1 MRHHPILLFLFAG
14 TSLFAQL
21 DTTVLTFE
29 EYFQNILMDHP
40 LARQA
45 DLRLDLRDAELLAA
59 RGAFDPIV
67 AANWDQKNFKGDLYY
82 QNYEAKLIIPTPLG
96 IDVVGG
102 YENTDGIFVNDQLTT
117 SEFGLWNVGVEVN
130 ALQGLMVNRRR
141 IGLQQA
147 EVFSDLAENERL
159 VLLNELLFDAAA
171 AYFTWQENFYETIV
185 LLENLQLAREYFV
198 GTRESFFLGEKTA
211 LDTLETFTY
220 ILDAEI
226 RLQKNQLDRIKARQ
240 NVENYLWVNETPAFL
255 RPRTVPEDY
264 RDPLLPTRIL
274 FELDDLTTHPIV
286 QAAVAKLSILELE
299 QRLKRQKLLPKLK
312 VKFNPLLAT
321 DSEGIG
327 PMGFNRNDFKWGF
340 DLDLPLLFRQARA
353 DVQRG
358 EIKLLEAGLDLQNKR
373 NELLNKIEASQD
385 QLVTLEQQ
393 IATVEENVDRYR
405 LLLEGEATKFQF
417 GESSVFLVNR
427 RQEKYI
433 EGRIKLIE
441 AYVKRQREVMNFLF
455 YTGRLL

>member
-1 MRHHPILLFLFAG
+1 MRQILFILLLG
-14 TSLFAQL
+14 SGSLSAQL

-29 EYFQNILMDHP
+29 EYFENILEFHP

-45 DLRLDLRDAELLAA
+45 DLQLDLRDAELLGA
-59 RGAFDPIV
+59 RGLLDPLIE
-67 AANWDQKNFKGDLYY
+67 ADWNQKNFKDELYY
-82 QNYEAKLIIPTPLG
+82 QNYDAKLIVPTPLG

-130 ALQGLMVNRRR
+130 ALQGLVVNRRR
-141 IGLQQA
+141 IGRQQA
-147 EVFSDLAENERL
+147 EVFGDLAINQRR

-171 AYFTWQENFYETIV
+171 AYFEWQETFHEALV
-185 LLENLQLAREYFV
+185 LLENLELAQQYFA

-211 LDTLETFTY
+211 LDTLETYTY
-220 ILDAEI
+220 ILDAQT

-240 NVENYLWVNETPAFL
+240 NVENYLWVDENPAFL

-264 RDPLLPTRIL
+264 RDPLLPTRVL

-286 QAAVAKLSILELE
+286 QSALAKLSILELE

-312 VKFNPLLAT
+312 VKYNALLAT

-327 PMGFNRNDFKWGF
+327 PTGFNGNDFKWGF
-340 DLDLPLLFRQARA
+340 DFDMPLLFRQERA

-373 NELLNKIEASQD
+373 NELLNKIEASQE
-385 QLVTLEQQ
+385 QLVVLEDQ
-393 IATVEENVDRYR
+393 IVTVEGNVGRYFQ
-405 LLLEGEATKFQF
+405 LLDGERTKFEF